1 MANMKV
7 TPTRIMKRLSGN
19 PITTLRARMFMKM
32 APTTMREGDA
42 EEADV
47 KLLVYATDDD
57 DDGEGQDGHPG
68 RQGYT
73 EKFHFYSLPIGIFS
87 DRVFSMSF

>member
-19 PITTLRARMFMKM
+19 PITILAALMSMKT
-32 APTTMREGDA
+32 APTTMAKAMREQ
-42 EEADV
+42 ADV

-68 RQGYT
+68 RQ
-73 EKFHFYSLPIGIFS
+73 
-87 DRVFSMSF
+87 